1 MIELVSGR
9 LQLLMVVV
17 WNTNLGVGN
26 LVMLAKKQL
35 SSAEKRKKKMKSSRS
50 IYSITKGL
58 C

>member
-35 SSAEKRKKKMKSSRS
+35 SSAEKRKKR
-50 IYSITKGL
+50 
-58 C
+58 